1 MEAVMWGLICFILYF
16 LPHIIAAARD
26 HHNRI
31 AIFCLNLL
39 AGWTILG
46 WFAALIWSLTAV
58 RPELKTSE

>member
-31 AIFCLNLL
+31 AI
-39 AGWTILG
+39 
-46 WFAALIWSLTAV
+46 LISWMDHSWMVCCSYLV
-58 RPELKTSE
+58 INSS